1 MKTRIR
7 NIFSCVLSSILLS
20 VGVLSGCGESVPR
33 SDEFAQILE
42 DYDNSGSEEWD
53 FYDPMTTIQISGWL
67 DESCVKNLMAFLA
80 NEYPN
85 YNFKYRYISKDS
97 YEYIIDSE
105 LSSKTATDVVMMTPS
120 MAKKHA
126 KNRYIE
132 DVSAYCDNFTD
143 KGKEAFMYG
152 NREYAVPS
160 TSDFQCIFYNKE
172 IMQKSNQKLPL
183 SFDGFLDLCDHLQN
197 EMGIKPLSAGL
208 KDSDKVADTALA
220 LLASGYLAT
229 DEGKKFGSKIAYGQ
243 TTFLME
249 IRPYMYKW
257 QNMCIHKVY
266 TRSMCIMDDTAAI
279 EEFASGKSFMYL
291 SLIHI

>member
-1 MKTRIR
+1 
-7 NIFSCVLSSILLS
+7 
-20 VGVLSGCGESVPR
+20 
-33 SDEFAQILE
+33 
-42 DYDNSGSEEWD
+42 
-53 FYDPMTTIQISGWL
+53 MTTIQISGWL

-160 TSDFQCIFYNKE
+160 TSDFQCIF
-172 IMQKSNQKLPL
+172 
-183 SFDGFLDLCDHLQN
+183 
-197 EMGIKPLSAGL
+197 
-208 KDSDKVADTALA
+208 
-220 LLASGYLAT
+220 
-229 DEGKKFGSKIAYGQ
+229 
-243 TTFLME
+243 
-249 IRPYMYKW
+249 
-257 QNMCIHKVY
+257 
-266 TRSMCIMDDTAAI
+266 
-279 EEFASGKSFMYL
+279 
-291 SLIHI
+291 